1 MINDVWDSIFPFLLH
16 LNTHAHTCT
25 NTCKSC
31 NFNFP
36 LEACC
41 SQWMCMLDIL
51 VNLEF
56 HNAFM
61 SYINR
66 KCIKA
71 YSKQQPNALKAI
83 KWLENFQPK
92 PSADFSFNI
101 YGLLHGKVHLH
112 IFVVKPIPMTLTIEH
127 LSIIRVYR
135 WEIYHFSIRLNYC
148 YFRTFFV
155 CVETSFFWT
164 NQKKRWHKKLFD
176 RPLKAWR
183 HWQHSKRCKCHKSTL
198 MELKWNYAW
207 MVNEVSS
214 AQKANEILIAH
225 QPIT

>member
-1 MINDVWDSIFPFLLH
+1 MDAQI
-16 LNTHAHTCT
+16 C
-25 NTCKSC
+25 TCKSC
-31 NFNFP
+31 NSNFP
-36 LEACC
+36 LEAA
-41 SQWMCMLDIL
+41 SECMLDIL

-112 IFVVKPIPMTLTIEH
+112 IFVVQPIPMTLTIEH
-127 LSIIRVYR
+127 LSIIWVYR
-135 WEIYHFSIRLNYC
+135 
-148 YFRTFFV
+148 
-155 CVETSFFWT
+155 
-164 NQKKRWHKKLFD
+164 
-176 RPLKAWR
+176 
-183 HWQHSKRCKCHKSTL
+183 
-198 MELKWNYAW
+198 
-207 MVNEVSS
+207 
-214 AQKANEILIAH
+214 
-225 QPIT
+225 